1 MRALPVM
8 AGMATAPRFTKAS
21 GSASGTGALMV
32 KAAKQ
37 ATDRI
42 VTYIKN
48 IYATDTIIFYMLFIL
63 KYFSK
68 YKQIFFQLQTNVETE
83 T

>member
-48 IYATDTIIFYMLFIL
+48 IYATDTIIFNML
-63 KYFSK
+63 KYFSE
-68 YKQIFFQLQTNVETE
+68 YKQIFSRLQTNVETE